1 MKSSEHGGDIFNP
14 ESGIDNWVTNAHE
27 ELLTISWRYV
37 KIKKLFVV
45 DNISLSQFIFHFI
58 SNGLVSSHF
67 LNIKSI
73 VEINNLIA
81 YWVLSLW
88 RVLLL

>member
-27 ELLTISWRYV
+27 KLLTISWRYV

-45 DNISLSQFIFHFI
+45 DNISPSQFIFHFI

>member
-1 MKSSEHGGDIFNP
+1 MKSSEQGGDIFNP
-14 ESGIDNWVTNAHE
+14 ESGMDNWVTNAHE
-27 ELLTISWRYV
+27 ELLTISWSYV

-45 DNISLSQFIFHFI
+45 DNISPSQFIFQFI

-81 YWVLSLW
+81 HWVLSLW
-88 RVLLL
+88 RVLLM